1 MCSNL
6 GTNGKLPSVESL
18 SAVLLLVLVDHDTH
32 NYTHYYAQYHL
43 KREQGENYTKKIG
56 NTKRPMKNFLMPDI
70 AAGAGSSW
78 CFLGASATVA

>member
-6 GTNGKLPSVESL
+6 GTNDKLPSVESL

-43 KREQGENYTKKIG
+43 KREEVKTTPTKLG